1 MNERPGNV
9 PKKKILHDEEVIIE
23 DLTAQEAAISG
34 TENSVDT
41 AVEKTADVESESDVE
56 SNVESD
62 VESDVE
68 DDTTAEAVTSD
79 ETEAEDV
86 PEDAVLT
93 ADDDKTEVETA
104 TREKEISK
112 MAREVTEDSSIR
124 AGNTPTEVAEPPE
137 DRVSDD
143 SVPMDEESTPNAVI
157 RRVRSE
163 PKDVIPPAPKD
174 KGFLYSFL
182 DTLRFISL
190 GLIIGI
196 LLVVFVVQRN
206 DVYGSSM
213 EPNLH
218 QNDAVFVEMISKYF
232 SDYERGS
239 IVTIDATGMEPY
251 SGKEK
256 IIKRVIG
263 KPGDTVTIKDGSVY
277 VNGNLIVEP
286 YLAEGV
292 PTNMSADGTAKG
304 YDNVTLGDGEYY
316 CMGDNRGASMDSRVL
331 GPIPES
337 RIKAHVFAKIF
348 PFDEMCIF

>member
-9 PKKKILHDEEVIIE
+9 PKKKGLHDKEVIIA
-23 DLTAQEAAISG
+23 DLLSQEAALSR
-34 TENSVDT
+34 TDDSVST
-41 AVEKTADVESESDVE
+41 SVEKAADVEADVE
-56 SNVESD
+56 A
-62 VESDVE
+62 
-68 DDTTAEAVTSD
+68 DTTAEAVTADETEADTAADAVTSD
-79 ETEAEDV
+79 ETEEEDV
-86 PEDAVLT
+86 PE
-93 ADDDKTEVETA
+93 
-104 TREKEISK
+104 I
-112 MAREVTEDSSIR
+112 
-124 AGNTPTEVAEPPE
+124 AEPPE
-137 DRVSDD
+137 DHEDAKYAVPPEDPVSDD

-218 QNDAVFVEMISKYF
+218 EDDAVFVEMISKYF
-232 SDYERGS
+232 TDYDRGS
-239 IVTIDATGMEPY
+239 IVTIDATGMEGY
-251 SGKEK
+251 SKKEK

-277 VNGNLIVEP
+277 INGNLIIEP
-286 YLAEGV
+286 YLTEGT

-304 YDNVTLGDGEYY
+304 YDNVILGDGEYY

-331 GPIPES
+331 GPIPKS
-337 RIKAHVFAKIF
+337 RIKAHVIAKIF